1 MLQENPN
8 DRWTVDKIIKCPWMV
23 NQDEPDSIEVSTE
36 AGRVI
41 ELLNE
46 KLVRLT
52 EMKDTEEIYGD
63 PCKVKGT

>member
-1 MLQENPN
+1 
-8 DRWTVDKIIKCPWMV
+8 MV

-52 EMKDTEEIYGD
+52 EMKDTEEKIYGD

>member
-1 MLQENPN
+1 MLHENPK
-8 DRWTVDKIIKCPWMV
+8 DRWTVDEIIKCPWMV

-46 KLVRLT
+46 
-52 EMKDTEEIYGD
+52 
-63 PCKVKGT
+63 